1 MRMSKLIVGVVF
13 LVTALYAARQAYL
26 AFAGEQPYGND
37 FRCYYTAAWLVRT
50 GQTRDIYLSVRD
62 RDPLLDRDYIGSGTA
77 VSRTAAEHG
86 VTTKYIELYDYP
98 PTLADLISPFTFLP
112 FSTAMMVWYLL
123 DIPALVWAAFL
134 LSRMPGLS
142 LSGRFLPVLA
152 FLLGPPTISC
162 LLVGQ
167 VTIYLFLIV
176 VAGMVLYAREMTYS
190 AAFLFALAIAIKL
203 TPLILIIP
211 LVAWRDWK
219 TLRAVALWG
228 VAILAALSMLN
239 GWESLSLYFFHEM
252 PRLGTKFDFLNRS
265 LVSEMQVLWSRS
277 PKGTS
282 LPGVNMAGKVIAVLG
297 LCYAAWQCR
306 SKSVRN
312 LSLEFKVECI
322 AYFLLLSCCL
332 SPVGWV
338 HAYLLGAP
346 ALVICGKRIWDGH
359 AKTFE
364 AILFLLLIA
373 ALATNTVL
381 PLAVI
386 APLPCLALG
395 LLGLHR
401 LKRQQIAE
409 GASAMLAPAT
419 C

>member
-1 MRMSKLIVGVVF
+1 
-13 LVTALYAARQAYL
+13 
-26 AFAGEQPYGND
+26 
-37 FRCYYTAAWLVRT
+37 
-50 GQTRDIYLSVRD
+50 
-62 RDPLLDRDYIGSGTA
+62 
-77 VSRTAAEHG
+77 
-86 VTTKYIELYDYP
+86 
-98 PTLADLISPFTFLP
+98 
-112 FSTAMMVWYLL
+112 
-123 DIPALVWAAFL
+123 
-134 LSRMPGLS
+134 
-142 LSGRFLPVLA
+142 
-152 FLLGPPTISC
+152 
-162 LLVGQ
+162 
-167 VTIYLFLIV
+167 
-176 VAGMVLYAREMTYS
+176 
-190 AAFLFALAIAIKL
+190 
-203 TPLILIIP
+203 
-211 LVAWRDWK
+211 
-219 TLRAVALWG
+219 
-228 VAILAALSMLN
+228 
-239 GWESLSLYFFHEM
+239 M